1 MIVLVTV
8 SPGVNPANF
17 SSGPAA
23 GGRGVG
29 IHPNVDKSGR
39 WLITPGCTVSHGGFH
54 YKVSS
59 VDSGV
64 LYALPGNH
72 RGMVRKSAG
81 SAYFRCADVQRVT
94 L

>member
-1 MIVLVTV
+1 MIASLTV

-39 WLITPGCTVSHGGFH
+39 WLITPGCTVSHSGFH
-54 YKVSS
+54 YRVDA

-64 LYALPGNH
+64 LRAFPVNH
-72 RGMVRKSAG
+72 RGLIRKSAG
-81 SAYFRCADVQRVT
+81 SASFRCADVLRVT